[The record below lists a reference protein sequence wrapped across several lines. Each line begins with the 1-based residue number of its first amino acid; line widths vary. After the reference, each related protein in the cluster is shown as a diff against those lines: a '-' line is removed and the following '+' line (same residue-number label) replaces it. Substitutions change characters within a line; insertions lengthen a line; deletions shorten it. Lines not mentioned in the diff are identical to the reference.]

1 MRAAN
6 SHFGKHY
13 INGVWTTPKGA
24 MIDVENPATREI
36 FARVPNGTSE
46 EVDAAVAAAQ
56 SAFPRWRSTPLAK
69 RIELMEGM
77 LRRFCE
83 KTEDV
88 IELEVAELGAPVAF
102 ARSKHCLYQQKR
114 TAAFIAAARSI
125 AAEEA
130 FPASLVMREPVGVV
144 AAITPWNYPLGQIIQ
159 KVVPALL
166 MGCTVVLKPS
176 EWTPLTAVLLIEAF
190 EEAGFPPGVLNL
202 VQGYGET
209 VGEAM
214 TGHAGV
220 DLISFTGSTAI
231 GRRIAGRAAPMMK
244 RLILELGG
252 KSAAVW
258 LPELEGHEA
267 GRMAAKKVLDSLLL
281 NAGQTC
287 TALSRFLVPAEKLQT
302 AEALLKS
309 VLADYPMGDPTDPA
323 TRMGPLISGA
333 QFERVREYIASGIR
347 EGARLV
353 AGGLPP
359 EPGADDG
366 WFVPPVVFSDV
377 RPEMRIAQEEIFGP
391 VLSVMPYNTLEE
403 ALAIADGTQYG
414 LCGAVFGPH
423 EAAVNF
429 ARRMRTGNVYV
440 NDASRD
446 LAAPFGGFKSSGV
459 GREGGVFGL
468 LEFTEP
474 KAIFE
479 HGS

>member
-36 FARVPNGTSE
+36 FARVPDGTPE
-46 EVDAAVAAAQ
+46 EVDAAVAAAH
-56 SAFPRWRSTPLAK
+56 SAFPRWRSTPLAQ
-69 RIELMEGM
+69 RIALMEEM
-77 LRRFCE
+77 LRRFCA

-114 TAAFIAAARSI
+114 TAVFIAAARSI

-220 DLISFTGSTAI
+220 DLISFTGSTAV

-287 TALSRFLVPAEKLQT
+287 TALSRFLVPAEKLET

-333 QFERVREYIASGIR
+333 QFERVREYIASGIH

-359 EPGADDG
+359 EPG
-366 WFVPPVVFSDV
+366 
-377 RPEMRIAQEEIFGP
+377 
-391 VLSVMPYNTLEE
+391 
-403 ALAIADGTQYG
+403 
-414 LCGAVFGPH
+414 
-423 EAAVNF
+423 
-429 ARRMRTGNVYV
+429 RR
-440 NDASRD
+440 
-446 LAAPFGGFKSSGV
+446 
-459 GREGGVFGL
+459 
-468 LEFTEP
+468 
-474 KAIFE
+474 
-479 HGS
+479 

>member
-36 FARVPNGTSE
+36 FARVPDGTPE

-56 SAFPRWRSTPLAK
+56 SAFPSWSSTPLAQ
-69 RIELMEGM
+69 RIALMEGM

-83 KTEDV
+83 KTEAV

-220 DLISFTGSTAI
+220 DLISFTGSTAV

-267 GRMAAKKVLDSLLL
+267 DRMAAKKVLDSLLL

-353 AGGLPP
+353 ARPGCRRNRAPMTDGSCRPLYFRMSGLRC
-359 EPGADDG
+359 GLLRKK
-366 WFVPPVVFSDV
+366 SL
-377 RPEMRIAQEEIFGP
+377 
-391 VLSVMPYNTLEE
+391 VLS
-403 ALAIADGTQYG
+403 
-414 LCGAVFGPH
+414 C
-423 EAAVNF
+423 
-429 ARRMRTGNVYV
+429 R
-440 NDASRD
+440 
-446 LAAPFGGFKSSGV
+446 
-459 GREGGVFGL
+459 
-468 LEFTEP
+468 
-474 KAIFE
+474 
-479 HGS
+479 

>member
-36 FARVPNGTSE
+36 FARVPDGTPE

-56 SAFPRWRSTPLAK
+56 SAFPRWSSTPLAQ
-69 RIELMEGM
+69 RIALMEGM

-83 KTEDV
+83 KTEAV

-220 DLISFTGSTAI
+220 DLISFTGSTAV

-333 QFERVREYIASGIR
+333 QFERVRGYIASGIR

-353 AGGLPP
+353 AGGMT
-359 EPGADDG
+359 DG
-366 WFVPPVVFSDV
+366 SC
-377 RPEMRIAQEEIFGP
+377 RPLYFRM
-391 VLSVMPYNTLEE
+391 S
-403 ALAIADGTQYG
+403 G
-414 LCGAVFGPH
+414 LRC
-423 EAAVNF
+423 
-429 ARRMRTGNVYV
+429 
-440 NDASRD
+440 
-446 LAAPFGGFKSSGV
+446 
-459 GREGGVFGL
+459 GL
-468 LEFTEP
+468 LR
-474 KAIFE
+474 KKSLAL
-479 HGS
+479 SCR

>member
-36 FARVPNGTSE
+36 FARVPDGTPE

-56 SAFPRWRSTPLAK
+56 SAFPRWSSTPLAQ
-69 RIELMEGM
+69 RIALMEGM

-83 KTEDV
+83 KTEAV

-202 VQGYGET
+202 IQGYGET

-220 DLISFTGSTAI
+220 DLISFTGSTAV
-231 GRRIAGRAAPMMK
+231 GRRIAGRAPMMK

-309 VLADYPMGDPTDPA
+309 VLADYPMGDPTNPA

-333 QFERVREYIASGIR
+333 QFERVRGYIASGIR

-353 AGGLPP
+353 AGCRRNRAPMT
-359 EPGADDG
+359 D
-366 WFVPPVVFSDV
+366 
-377 RPEMRIAQEEIFGP
+377 
-391 VLSVMPYNTLEE
+391 
-403 ALAIADGTQYG
+403 G
-414 LCGAVFGPH
+414 LCRPLCF
-423 EAAVNF
+423 
-429 ARRMRTGNVYV
+429 RM
-440 NDASRD
+440 
-446 LAAPFGGFKSSGV
+446 
-459 GREGGVFGL
+459 FGL
-468 LEFTEP
+468 RCGLL
-474 KAIFE
+474 KKKSLAL
-479 HGS
+479 SCR

>member
-36 FARVPNGTSE
+36 FARVPDGTPE

-56 SAFPRWRSTPLAK
+56 SAFPRWSSTPLAQ
-69 RIELMEGM
+69 RIALMEGM

-83 KTEDV
+83 KTEAV

-202 VQGYGET
+202 IQGYGET

-220 DLISFTGSTAI
+220 DLISFTGSTAV

-287 TALSRFLVPAEKLQT
+287 TALS
-302 AEALLKS
+302 
-309 VLADYPMGDPTDPA
+309 
-323 TRMGPLISGA
+323 
-333 QFERVREYIASGIR
+333 
-347 EGARLV
+347 
-353 AGGLPP
+353 
-359 EPGADDG
+359 
-366 WFVPPVVFSDV
+366 
-377 RPEMRIAQEEIFGP
+377 
-391 VLSVMPYNTLEE
+391 
-403 ALAIADGTQYG
+403 
-414 LCGAVFGPH
+414 C
-423 EAAVNF
+423 
-429 ARRMRTGNVYV
+429 
-440 NDASRD
+440 
-446 LAAPFGGFKSSGV
+446 
-459 GREGGVFGL
+459 
-468 LEFTEP
+468 
-474 KAIFE
+474 
-479 HGS
+479 

>member
-36 FARVPNGTSE
+36 FARVPDGTPE

-56 SAFPRWRSTPLAK
+56 SAFPRWCSTPLAQ
-69 RIELMEGM
+69 RIALMEGM

-220 DLISFTGSTAI
+220 DLISFTGSTAV

-244 RLILELGG
+244 RLIL
-252 KSAAVW
+252 SI
-258 LPELEGHEA
+258 P
-267 GRMAAKKVLDSLLL
+267 S
-281 NAGQTC
+281 
-287 TALSRFLVPAEKLQT
+287 
-302 AEALLKS
+302 
-309 VLADYPMGDPTDPA
+309 
-323 TRMGPLISGA
+323 
-333 QFERVREYIASGIR
+333 
-347 EGARLV
+347 
-353 AGGLPP
+353 
-359 EPGADDG
+359 
-366 WFVPPVVFSDV
+366 
-377 RPEMRIAQEEIFGP
+377 
-391 VLSVMPYNTLEE
+391 
-403 ALAIADGTQYG
+403 
-414 LCGAVFGPH
+414 
-423 EAAVNF
+423 
-429 ARRMRTGNVYV
+429 
-440 NDASRD
+440 
-446 LAAPFGGFKSSGV
+446 
-459 GREGGVFGL
+459 
-468 LEFTEP
+468 
-474 KAIFE
+474 
-479 HGS
+479 

>member
-36 FARVPNGTSE
+36 FARVPDGTPE

-56 SAFPRWRSTPLAK
+56 SAFPSWSSTPLAQ
-69 RIELMEGM
+69 RIALMEGM

-83 KTEDV
+83 KTEAV

-220 DLISFTGSTAI
+220 DLISFTGSTAV

-347 EGARLV
+347 EGARRAA
-353 AGGLPP
+353 AGTG
-359 EPGADDG
+359 
-366 WFVPPVVFSDV
+366 
-377 RPEMRIAQEEIFGP
+377 
-391 VLSVMPYNTLEE
+391 
-403 ALAIADGTQYG
+403 
-414 LCGAVFGPH
+414 
-423 EAAVNF
+423 
-429 ARRMRTGNVYV
+429 RR
-440 NDASRD
+440 
-446 LAAPFGGFKSSGV
+446 
-459 GREGGVFGL
+459 
-468 LEFTEP
+468 
-474 KAIFE
+474 
-479 HGS
+479 

>member
-36 FARVPNGTSE
+36 FARVPDGTPE

-56 SAFPRWRSTPLAK
+56 SAFPSWSSTPLAQ
-69 RIELMEGM
+69 RIALMEGM

-83 KTEDV
+83 KTEAV

-220 DLISFTGSTAI
+220 DLISFTGSTAV

-353 AGGLPP
+353 AGGCRRNRAPMT
-359 EPGADDG
+359 DG
-366 WFVPPVVFSDV
+366 SC
-377 RPEMRIAQEEIFGP
+377 RPLYFRMSGLRCGLLRKKSL
-391 VLSVMPYNTLEE
+391 VLS
-403 ALAIADGTQYG
+403 
-414 LCGAVFGPH
+414 C
-423 EAAVNF
+423 
-429 ARRMRTGNVYV
+429 R
-440 NDASRD
+440 
-446 LAAPFGGFKSSGV
+446 
-459 GREGGVFGL
+459 
-468 LEFTEP
+468 
-474 KAIFE
+474 
-479 HGS
+479 

>member
-36 FARVPNGTSE
+36 FARVPDGTPE

-56 SAFPRWRSTPLAK
+56 SAFPRWSSTPLAQ
-69 RIELMEGM
+69 RIALMEGM

-83 KTEDV
+83 KTEAV

-220 DLISFTGSTAI
+220 DLISFTGSTAV

-333 QFERVREYIASGIR
+333 QFERVRGYIASGIR

-359 EPGADDG
+359 EPAPMTDG
-366 WFVPPVVFSDV
+366 SC
-377 RPEMRIAQEEIFGP
+377 RPLYFRM
-391 VLSVMPYNTLEE
+391 S
-403 ALAIADGTQYG
+403 G
-414 LCGAVFGPH
+414 LRC
-423 EAAVNF
+423 
-429 ARRMRTGNVYV
+429 
-440 NDASRD
+440 
-446 LAAPFGGFKSSGV
+446 
-459 GREGGVFGL
+459 GL
-468 LEFTEP
+468 LR
-474 KAIFE
+474 KKSLAL
-479 HGS
+479 SCR

>member
-36 FARVPNGTSE
+36 FARVPDGTPE

-56 SAFPRWRSTPLAK
+56 SAFPSWSSTPLAQ
-69 RIELMEGM
+69 RIALMEGM

-83 KTEDV
+83 KTEAV

-190 EEAGFPPGVLNL
+190 EEAV
-202 VQGYGET
+202 
-209 VGEAM
+209 
-214 TGHAGV
+214 
-220 DLISFTGSTAI
+220 

>member
-1 MRAAN
+1 M
-6 SHFGKHY
+6 
-13 INGVWTTPKGA
+13 
-24 MIDVENPATREI
+24 
-36 FARVPNGTSE
+36 
-46 EVDAAVAAAQ
+46 
-56 SAFPRWRSTPLAK
+56 
-69 RIELMEGM
+69 
-77 LRRFCE
+77 
-83 KTEDV
+83 
-88 IELEVAELGAPVAF
+88 
-102 ARSKHCLYQQKR
+102 
-114 TAAFIAAARSI
+114 
-125 AAEEA
+125 
-130 FPASLVMREPVGVV
+130 
-144 AAITPWNYPLGQIIQ
+144 GQIIQ

-220 DLISFTGSTAI
+220 DLISFTGSTAV

-333 QFERVREYIASGIR
+333 QFERVREYISSGIR

-353 AGGLPP
+353 AGGLPL

-366 WFVPPVVFSDV
+366 WFVPPVVFRMS
-377 RPEMRIAQEEIFGP
+377 
-391 VLSVMPYNTLEE
+391 
-403 ALAIADGTQYG
+403 G
-414 LCGAVFGPH
+414 LRC
-423 EAAVNF
+423 
-429 ARRMRTGNVYV
+429 
-440 NDASRD
+440 
-446 LAAPFGGFKSSGV
+446 
-459 GREGGVFGL
+459 GL
-468 LEFTEP
+468 LR
-474 KAIFE
+474 KKSLAL
-479 HGS
+479 SCR

>member
-36 FARVPNGTSE
+36 FARVPDGTPE

-56 SAFPRWRSTPLAK
+56 SAFPRWSSTPLAQ
-69 RIELMEGM
+69 RIALMEGM

-83 KTEDV
+83 KTEAV

-125 AAEEA
+125 APEEA

-214 TGHAGV
+214 TGHTGV
-220 DLISFTGSTAI
+220 DLISFTGSTAV

-309 VLADYPMGDPTDPA
+309 VLADYPMGDPTNPA

-333 QFERVREYIASGIR
+333 QFERVRGYIASGIR

-353 AGGLPP
+353 AGR
-359 EPGADDG
+359 A
-366 WFVPPVVFSDV
+366 
-377 RPEMRIAQEEIFGP
+377 A
-391 VLSVMPYNTLEE
+391 
-403 ALAIADGTQYG
+403 AGTRAPMTDG
-414 LCGAVFGPH
+414 LCRPLCF
-423 EAAVNF
+423 
-429 ARRMRTGNVYV
+429 RM
-440 NDASRD
+440 
-446 LAAPFGGFKSSGV
+446 
-459 GREGGVFGL
+459 FGL
-468 LEFTEP
+468 RCGLL
-474 KAIFE
+474 KKKSLAL
-479 HGS
+479 SCR